1 MTASPSSALASRA
14 RQWLGARTLRGRLIA
29 GLLALLFLTC
39 ATVGAVTYAHLR
51 SVLINGLN
59 VDLEA
64 ANQRYVSCLKKPPPG
79 YGDSDRGPGGPPPR
93 SPGPGPCASQAQD
106 PGTLNAVISASGALL
121 DANISY
127 SDHCHLSRSDRTLL
141 TGTSKASLPSQP
153 HAVDLS
159 AYGPYQVV
167 AARAGNNI
175 VVTGMPL
182 SPVNATLR
190 EVALAE
196 IVVFSLALVFTGVIG
211 TAWVRVSLRPLQR
224 VAATAT
230 RVTQLPLASGE
241 VKLPEPVPCAD
252 PRTEVGQVGA
262 AFNRMLG
269 HVESALARREA
280 SESRLRTF
288 AADASHELRT
298 PLAAIRGYAELARR
312 HPGPL
317 PEDIAHALAR
327 VESEAARMSELV
339 DELLLLARLDAG
351 RPLASE
357 PVDMTKLVLE
367 VTNDARVAATGH
379 CWQLEL
385 PEKPVLVRGDEL
397 RLHQVLANLLSNA
410 ARHTPAGTNVKVS
423 LHAESAGDPRSAR
436 TASSPGHPGPGA
448 GSGEFAAA
456 AGVAVVTVTDS
467 GPGIPPEL
475 QPDVFER
482 FVRGDSARSHA
493 AGSSGL
499 GLAIVHAVTS
509 AHGGAASVASR
520 PGETRFTISLPP
532 LSDPS
537 CRRDWRA
544 GRPGLGDGNG
554 DEAGGVTPSFPS

>member
-1 MTASPSSALASRA
+1 VTTWRAPALASRA
-14 RQWLGARTLRGRLIA
+14 GQWLAARTLRGRLIA
-29 GLLALLFLTC
+29 GLLALLFLAC

-51 SVLINGLN
+51 SVLTHGLN
-59 VDLEA
+59 ADLLA
-64 ANQRYVSCLKKPPPG
+64 ANQRYVRCLTPPPHG
-79 YGDSDRGPGGPPPR
+79 YGDGDRGPREGPPR
-93 SPGPGPCASQAQD
+93 SPGAGPCASQAQD
-106 PGTLNAVISASGALL
+106 PGTLNVVISARGAVL

-127 SDHCHLSRSDRTLL
+127 VDHCHLSPSDKALL
-141 TGTSKASLPSQP
+141 TRTPEAGVPSGSRSRPQ
-153 HAVDLS
+153 AVGLS
-159 AYGPYQVV
+159 AYGAYQVV
-167 AARAGNNI
+167 AARAGDEI

-182 SPVNATLR
+182 SPVSTTLR
-190 EVALAE
+190 EVAMAE
-196 IVVFSLALVFTGVIG
+196 IAVFSLALVLAGVIG
-211 TAWVRVSLRPLQR
+211 TAWVRVSLRPLRR

-241 VKLPEPVPCAD
+241 VKLPERVPDTD

-269 HVESALARREA
+269 HIESALARREA

-317 PEDIAHALAR
+317 PDDIAHALGR
-327 VESEAARMSELV
+327 VESESARMSELV

-357 PVDMTKLVLE
+357 PVDMTRLVLD
-367 VTNDARVAATGH
+367 VTSDARVAATDH
-379 CWQLEL
+379 RWQLEL
-385 PEKPVLVRGDEL
+385 PEEPVLVRGDEL

-410 ARHTPAGTNVKVS
+410 ARHTPAGTNVTVS
-423 LHAESAGDPRSAR
+423 LHTEPADCLRIGQ
-436 TASSPGHPGPGA
+436 TGGSSGHFGRGPGT
-448 GSGEFAAA
+448 SGQAATPD
-456 AGVAVVTVTDS
+456 GTVVVTVADT

-482 FVRGDSARSHA
+482 FVRGDGSRSHA

-499 GLAIVHAVTS
+499 GLAIVRAVTA
-509 AHGGAASVASR
+509 AHGGTSGVFSR
-520 PGETRFTISLPP
+520 PGETRFTVSLPALAAP
-532 LSDPS
+532 GQQAKSDDARPS
-537 CRRDWRA
+537 RPTALRA
-544 GRPGLGDGNG
+544 
-554 DEAGGVTPSFPS
+554 